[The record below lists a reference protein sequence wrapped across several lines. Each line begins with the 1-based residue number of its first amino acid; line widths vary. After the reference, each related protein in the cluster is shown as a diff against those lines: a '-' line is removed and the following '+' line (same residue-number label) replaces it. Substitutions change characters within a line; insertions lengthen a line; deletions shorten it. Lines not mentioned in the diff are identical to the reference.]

1 MKFGRILTAIKLQY
15 NEVVQLSLDASQN
28 VFGTSGQRSLEPV
41 NPGISG
47 ANQYESGPYRRACL
61 RSCVMCCCVLKVC
74 AFLIVKFFQGWSGQV
89 WKFSPPT
96 RIRSVDHPPCNCVLC
111 RLSSADPL
119 LMLSFG
125 SNETT
130 SHPPKHLHVL
140 YRLGIVIG
148 HPACKS
154 AVVSWCLVG
163 EIGMVAPH

>member
-1 MKFGRILTAIKLQY
+1 M
-15 NEVVQLSLDASQN
+15 SLDASQN

-47 ANQYESGPYRRACL
+47 ANQYKSGPYTRACL
-61 RSCVMCCCVLKVC
+61 RSCVMCCCGLKVC
-74 AFLIVKFFQGWSGQV
+74 AFLIVKFFQVWSGQV

-96 RIRSVDHPPCNCVLC
+96 RIRSVDHPPCNCLLY
-111 RLSSADPL
+111 RQSSADPL
-119 LMLSFG
+119 LMWSFG

-140 YRLGIVIG
+140 YMLGLVIG
-148 HPACKS
+148 YSACKS

-163 EIGMVAPH
+163 EIAVVAPH